1 MSAERGK
8 IFVKSEN
15 LNITKYTI
23 SIDDNDI
30 YYIFIIPEIDHNNS
44 ESMNFYI
51 QKQDYGLISSLEG
64 LTPKDFNEIEN
75 MDEYID
81 KSLSEWIKVC
91 EYDIEKA
98 EKE

>member
-1 MSAERGK
+1 
-8 IFVKSEN
+8 
-15 LNITKYTI
+15 
-23 SIDDNDI
+23 
-30 YYIFIIPEIDHNNS
+30 
-44 ESMNFYI
+44 MNFYI